1 MKKRKNIFILLACVI
16 VMAAIIFAFSGRRP
30 FKSLQPSDIVSA
42 SVRLTPPDETV
53 QITDIPELVEY
64 LQKVVIYNKDNSYH
78 DYCGQGA
85 IFTLSLS
92 DGSQVSV
99 MEFNPF
105 LVIDGVGYKTK
116 YAPCYALSRYAIN
129 LLSAAG

>member
-1 MKKRKNIFILLACVI
+1 M
-16 VMAAIIFAFSGRRP
+16 
-30 FKSLQPSDIVSA
+30 
-42 SVRLTPPDETV
+42 TPPDETV

-105 LVIDGVGYKTK
+105 LVIDGTGYKTK